1 MDNINDHFFEGQYKE
16 LWRTMIPEILT
27 QREVDFMIPYF
38 GLKEGSRVLDLMCGY
53 GRHALALGGKGIDV
67 TAVDNLS
74 DYTLEINQI
83 AGEENLPVKAINSSV
98 KDFVPDAL
106 FNLAICMGNSLNF
119 FNASDVQTIL
129 NHTAGALQKGGSL
142 LVNSWSIA
150 EIVYQSF
157 KPSADTKV
165 GDTSMTST
173 LELKFNPT
181 RLEAV
186 TVFTAPDGATETKT
200 GIDYIYS
207 LNEMNSFFSAA
218 GLQVRELFSIPGK
231 KPFTLGEPRI
241 YIVADKI

>member
-53 GRHALALGGKGIDV
+53 GRHALALGRKGV
-67 TAVDNLS
+67 AVVAVDNLA
-74 DYTLEINQI
+74 DYTREINQK

-106 FNLAICMGNSLNF
+106 FNLAICMGNSFNF
-119 FNASDVQTIL
+119 FNAHDVQTIL
-129 NHTAGALQKGGSL
+129 NHTAGALEKGGSL
-142 LVNSWSIA
+142 LINSWSIA
-150 EIVYQSF
+150 EIVFQHF
-157 KPSADTKV
+157 KSSADTTV
-165 GDTSMTST
+165 GDTRMTST
-173 LELKFNPT
+173 LELKFHPT

-186 TVFTAPDGATETKT
+186 TVFTSPDGATETKT

-207 LNEMNSFFSAA
+207 LNEMNIFFSAA
-218 GLQVRELFSIPGK
+218 GLKVRELFSIPGK
-231 KPFTLGEPRI
+231 KPFAPGEPRI